1 MHSLVFI
8 KQVPD
13 AAQVRVDYHT
23 GTLIRDG
30 VPAIINPY
38 DAHAIE
44 AAVQIKDRFGGIVS
58 VLSMGPP
65 MAEEALRK
73 ALSMG
78 ADKAYLLCDKVFAGS
93 DTWATSYAL
102 WAGAQEVIQENGPVD
117 IFWAGKQAIDGDTAQ
132 TGPGLATRFDIPL
145 VTCAIKI
152 IEVNPE
158 KGYVIAQRQIEGG
171 FETLQVTIPCMITT
185 EKELNTLRFSPL
197 PDLIRAA
204 KLEIR
209 VLNSNNIKIDPTK
222 CGLKSSPTKVK
233 RVFVP
238 PKRERKEIIEAS
250 VNDVARALFEKLEPV
265 LKEMGKL

>member
-1 MHSLVFI
+1 MHSLVLI

-23 GTLIRDG
+23 GTLIREG

-38 DAHAIE
+38 DTHAIE
-44 AAVQIKDRFGGIVS
+44 AAVQIKDKFGGIVS

-65 MAEEALRK
+65 MAEDALKK

-102 WAGAQEVIQENGPVD
+102 WVGAQKIIQENGPVD

-132 TGPGLATRFDIPL
+132 TGPGLATRLDIPL

-152 IEVNPE
+152 VELNPE
-158 KGYVIAQRQIEGG
+158 NGYIVVQRLIEGG
-171 FETLQVTIPCMITT
+171 SETLQVSLPCMITA
-185 EKELNTLRFSPL
+185 EKELNALRFSPL
-197 PDLIRAA
+197 PDLIKAV
-204 KLEIR
+204 KSSVQL
-209 VLNSNNIKIDPTK
+209 LNSTNTNIDPTQ

-233 RVFVP
+233 RVFIP
-238 PKRERKEIIEAS
+238 SKRERGEMLESGNKGIT
-250 VNDVARALFEKLEPV
+250 DVLFERLEPV
-265 LKEMGKL
+265 LKQMGRL

>member
-1 MHSLVFI
+1 VHSLVLI

-23 GTLIRDG
+23 GTLIREG

-38 DAHAIE
+38 DTHAIE
-44 AAVQIKDRFGGIVS
+44 AAVQIKDKFGGIVS

-65 MAEEALRK
+65 MAEDALKK

-102 WAGAQEVIQENGPVD
+102 WVGAQKIIQENGPVD

-132 TGPGLATRFDIPL
+132 TGPGLATRLDIPL

-152 IEVNPE
+152 VELNPE
-158 KGYVIAQRQIEGG
+158 NGYIVVQRLIEGG
-171 FETLQVTIPCMITT
+171 SETLQVSLPCMITA
-185 EKELNTLRFSPL
+185 EKELNALRFSPL
-197 PDLIRAA
+197 PDLIKAV
-204 KLEIR
+204 KSSVQL
-209 VLNSNNIKIDPTK
+209 LNSTNTTIDPTQ

-233 RVFVP
+233 RVFIP
-238 PKRERKEIIEAS
+238 SKRERGEMLESGNKGIT
-250 VNDVARALFEKLEPV
+250 DVLFERLEPV
-265 LKEMGKL
+265 LKQMGRL

>member
-13 AAQVRVDYHT
+13 AAQVRVDYNT
-23 GTLIRDG
+23 GTLIREG

-38 DAHAIE
+38 DTHAIE
-44 AAVQIKDRFGGIVS
+44 AAVQMKDKFGGIVS

-65 MAEEALRK
+65 MAEDALRK

-102 WAGAQEVIQENGPVD
+102 WAGAQKIIQENGPVD

-132 TGPGLATRFDIPL
+132 TGPGLATRLDIPL

-152 IEVNPE
+152 VELNLE
-158 KGYVIAQRQIEGG
+158 KSYIVVQRLIEGG
-171 FETLQVTIPCMITT
+171 FETLQVSIPCMITV

-204 KLEIR
+204 RSKIHL
-209 VLNSNNIKIDPTK
+209 LNSSNVDIDPTK
-222 CGLKSSPTKVK
+222 CGLKYSPTKVK

-238 PKRERKEIIEAS
+238 SKRERGEILDVNENNIAS
-250 VNDVARALFEKLEPV
+250 VLFEKLEPV
-265 LKEMGKL
+265 LRKMNKL

>member
-1 MHSLVFI
+1 VHSLVLI

-23 GTLIRDG
+23 GTLIREG

-38 DAHAIE
+38 DTHAIE
-44 AAVQIKDRFGGIVS
+44 AAVQIKDKFGGIVS

-65 MAEEALRK
+65 MAEDALKK

-102 WAGAQEVIQENGPVD
+102 WVGAQKIIQENGPVD

-132 TGPGLATRFDIPL
+132 TGPGLATRLDIPL

-152 IEVNPE
+152 VELNPE
-158 KGYVIAQRQIEGG
+158 NGYIVVQRLIEGG
-171 FETLQVTIPCMITT
+171 SETLQVSLPCMITA
-185 EKELNTLRFSPL
+185 EKELNALRFSPL
-197 PDLIRAA
+197 PDLIKAV
-204 KLEIR
+204 KSSVQL
-209 VLNSNNIKIDPTK
+209 LNSTNTNIDPTQ

-233 RVFVP
+233 RVFIP
-238 PKRERKEIIEAS
+238 SKRERGEMLESGNKGIT
-250 VNDVARALFEKLEPV
+250 DVLFERLEPV
-265 LKEMGKL
+265 LKQMGRL